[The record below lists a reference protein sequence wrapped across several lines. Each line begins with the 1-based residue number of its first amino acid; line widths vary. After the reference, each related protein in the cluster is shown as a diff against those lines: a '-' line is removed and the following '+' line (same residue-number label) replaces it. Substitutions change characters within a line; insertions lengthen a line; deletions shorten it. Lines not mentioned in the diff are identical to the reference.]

1 MNLSFNILSL
11 FFAILLTAACS
22 GNRETAYAYNDYD
35 SNNDQRID
43 RDEFSSV
50 FSNQGEFEKW
60 DIDKDRRLSS
70 DEWEKG
76 FNNYG
81 SSYPYEERGL
91 FDDWDTDGDTYVDD
105 EEFNEGFFD
114 LFDGDDSDD
123 ITEKE
128 WLDN

>member
-1 MNLSFNILSL
+1 MDLVNKLTILTISIIFL
-11 FFAILLTAACS
+11 CS
-22 GNRETAYAYNDYD
+22 CTGNREMAYAYDDFDANEDR
-35 SNNDQRID
+35 RID
-43 RDEFSSV
+43 QEEFDKV
-50 FSNQGEFEKW
+50 FSEQGEFDKW
-60 DIDKDRRLSS
+60 DVDEDRRLTEE
-70 DEWEKG
+70 EWNTG

-81 SSYPYEERGL
+81 SSYPYEEKGL

-114 LFDGDDSDD
+114 LFDADDSDD